1 MGGTLIVSL
10 DFELFWG
17 MLDCSSLEAY
27 RANVL
32 GGRKAIPQLLSL
44 FRRYDIHATW
54 AAVGFLFGANYEE
67 LSRYFPEESLRPSYE
82 KPEISP
88 RLPSY
93 PYLFH
98 SSPKEISFSFC
109 FTSPIAI
116 FSWIFVLYSL

>member
-54 AAVGFLFGANYEE
+54 AAVGFLFAENYET

-82 KPEISP
+82 KPGLSP
-88 RLPSY
+88 Y
-93 PYLFH
+93 PWF
-98 SSPKEISFSFC
+98 ETIGENE
-109 FTSPIAI
+109 
-116 FSWIFVLYSL
+116 